1 MKWPRSSLDRA
12 TRVGAYSILCLMV
25 MLAGSAAAIDKEPV
39 DPFESGEYSMVG
51 IRLGAWIDNGGG
63 QMVEDIT
70 VDADMPDAGF
80 YTELFFDYRLT
91 PIFLIESS
99 LGIASRGD
107 AVISYENDRYI
118 GTINLYQ
125 LMIQIKISPLSGK
138 LRSFHPFFLGGGGL
152 VWGRQSIDIITSEDL
167 FYNPDIANKTETD
180 ILGVFGAGI
189 DFPIAEQVGMN
200 VTVKYHPITFGD
212 ALAGVKDYSGT
223 AVSVGVAYFLY

>member
-1 MKWPRSSLDRA
+1 MDRT
-12 TRVGAYSILCLMV
+12 TRVGVCATVCLIAL
-25 MLAGSAAAIDKEPV
+25 LAGSAAAIDKKPA

-51 IRLGAWIDNGGG
+51 IRLGAWIDDGGG

-91 PIFLIESS
+91 PIFLLESS

-107 AVISYENDRYI
+107 AVITYGDDRYI

-125 LMIQIKISPLSGK
+125 LLLQFKISPLSGK
-138 LRSFHPFFLGGGGL
+138 LRSFHPFILGGGGL
-152 VWGRQSIDIITSEDL
+152 VWGRQSIDIIQTGDL
-167 FYNPDIANKTETD
+167 LYNPDIANKTETD
-180 ILGVFGAGI
+180 FLGVFGAGI

-212 ALAGVKDYSGT
+212 ALAGVKDYSGM